1 MLKLD
6 IKDLEIQRL
15 LEENQMLREK
25 VSELENELEAYR
37 NILKS
42 FVTFSSF
49 VSSKLKKYKK

>member
-6 IKDLEIQRL
+6 VKDLEIQRL

-42 FVTFSSF
+42 FVTFSGF
-49 VSSKLKKYKK
+49 ITTKFKRKK